1 MVEYKA
7 SDLDRIF
14 AALGDPIRRDL
25 LRRLCIAPAT
35 VSELAAPQAVSLNAV
50 SKHLKVLEKA
60 GLIRRQIKGRVHHV
74 YLNAG
79 PLAVAEEWVNQYRQF
94 WNAQLDSLEDWLQ
107 QDTERK
113 DHE

>member
-1 MVEYKA
+1 MVEQKA

-14 AALGDPIRRDL
+14 AALGDPTRRDL
-25 LRRLCIAPAT
+25 LRRLCVAPAT
-35 VSELAAPQAVSLNAV
+35 VSELAAPHAVSLNAV

-79 PLAVAEEWVNQYRQF
+79 PLAAAEEWVNQYRQF
-94 WNAQLDSLEDWLQ
+94 WNAQLNSLEDWLQ
-107 QDTERK
+107 QDTERQ